1 MTTAFPRARD
11 PVACKGERSMF
22 THVLEGAFAEIEN
35 LRMMDPLVFPGT
47 IEDDEEVEVEESDSD
62 EEEVLNFE
70 ALPFI

>member
-1 MTTAFPRARD
+1 M
-11 PVACKGERSMF
+11 
-22 THVLEGAFAEIEN
+22 LEGAFAEIEN